1 MFAMR
6 LRHWSENDPGKTAL
20 IFRNK
25 EGAYSRLSFR
35 DFYRSCLLLKSTLAG
50 MGFNPGDRIALYGEN
65 SINWVISYL
74 SIHFLGATVV
84 PLDSLFGAA
93 EIINF
98 LNFSE
103 SRAVLTDLTRAGKL
117 KSEPALLKSGTT
129 VLTMESL
136 IGPPADHAP
145 AEPHTPGPDDLMVI
159 LFTSGTTGIPKGVQ
173 LTSNNVI
180 STVSAILKS
189 VDVTEDD
196 NVLNILPLHHG
207 YSSIVAL
214 LSPLFAGAS
223 VTFSESLK
231 SGDLLSAVRETGVTI
246 FPGVPRLFEILYNEI
261 EKRTARLP
269 LVQKL
274 IFRGLRKVSEFGW
287 KRLGLRMGNIFFRK
301 IHEPFGRRLRFFT
314 SGGARLDP
322 GILGGFLTLG
332 FRMAEGYGLTE
343 TTAVSTL
350 TSPYKPVPGSVGK
363 PLPGVEIKID
373 SPDADGVGEVCIKGP
388 NITPGYYKNEHA
400 TRELIRDGW
409 LRSGDLGKIDPDG
422 SLYITGR
429 AKDVIVLPTGKN
441 IYPEDVENL
450 YKDSP
455 LIRELCVIPLK
466 SPSGGLTG
474 LRVIVVPEMKEMH
487 ERGIFGVGDRVR
499 SIISMKGSSLPSYM
513 RISDVVIFNGELP
526 KTRLGKFKRNEIEKM
541 AEDMKK
547 GEEPVRNEPGPE
559 ESALL
564 GKPQSVSFLRRFSEL
579 TDLDGPFRADDDLT
593 LDLGLDSLLLVQLL
607 ELLEKEYGVRIG
619 EGEIP
624 DIRTIGDILARLQEK
639 PPESAGIEPSPSGSA
654 EMESL
659 DDLFDLR
666 RGAFKRAV
674 IRAVHVM
681 LRIIVALAFRSGIRE
696 ADRIPAGSPI
706 LLCPNH
712 QSLIDPLL
720 VFALIPG
727 GMLENTLFTGFGEYF
742 RKPPLSWLVRPF
754 RIILTGTARTYGES
768 LRLASEGLRRGMSVC
783 IFPEGE
789 RTSTGRVMKP
799 RIGAGLLSVE
809 NDVPIVPVYI
819 DGAWKTLSPL
829 NPGLRFP
836 GVTLTVLDP
845 IEPARGDQDKN
856 ELYNVTVERWL
867 AAVKEFEDSLRG
879 SPDGSAT
886 F

>member
-1 MFAMR
+1 MFGRR
-6 LRHWSENDPGKTAL
+6 LRHCVESVPDKTAL

-25 EGAYSRLSFR
+25 EGEYSRLSYG
-35 DFYRSCLLLKSTLAG
+35 DFYRSCLLFKSTLAG
-50 MGFNPGDRIALYGEN
+50 MGFMPGDRIALYGDN

-103 SRAVLTDLTRAGKL
+103 SRAILTDPARAEKL
-117 KSEPALLKSGTT
+117 KAEPAFMDTGIK
-129 VLTMESL
+129 VLPMESL
-136 IGPPADHAP
+136 IDPSADYAP
-145 AEPHTPGPDDLMVI
+145 SEPHTPAPDDLMAI
-159 LFTSGTTGIPKGVQ
+159 LFTSGTTGVPKGVQ
-173 LTSNNVI
+173 LTSDNVF
-180 STVSAILKS
+180 STVNAILKS

-231 SGDLLSAVRETGVTI
+231 GGDLLSAVRETGVTI

-261 EKRTARLP
+261 EKKAGRLP
-269 LVQKL
+269 LPQRL

-287 KRLGLRMGNIFFRK
+287 ERLGLRTGNIFFRQV
-301 IHEPFGRRLRFFT
+301 HEPFGRRLRFFT

-322 GILGGFLTLG
+322 AILGGYLTLG

-350 TSPYKPVPGSVGK
+350 TSPYKPVPGSVGR

-373 SPDADGVGEVCIKGP
+373 SPDAQGVGEVCIKGP
-388 NITPGYYKNEHA
+388 NITPGYYRNEPA

-409 LRSGDLGKIDPDG
+409 LRSGDLGRIDRDG
-422 SLYITGR
+422 NLYITGR
-429 AKDVIVLPTGKN
+429 AKDVIVLPSGKN

-455 LIRELCVIPLK
+455 LIGELCVIPLK
-466 SPSGGLTG
+466 SPSGVLTG
-474 LRVIVVPEMKEMH
+474 LRVVVVPEMKEMH
-487 ERGIFGVGDRVR
+487 ERGIFAVGDRVR

-513 RISDVVIFNGELP
+513 RISDVVVFGGELP
-526 KTRLGKFKRNEIEKM
+526 KTRLGKFKRSEIEKL

-547 GEEPVRNEPGPE
+547 GEEPAKNEPGPE

-564 GKPQSVSFLRRFSEL
+564 GKPRSVSFLKRFSEL
-579 TDLDGPFRADDDLT
+579 TDIEGPFRADDDLT

-607 ELLEKEYGVRIG
+607 ELLEKEYGVRIA
-619 EGEIP
+619 ESEIP
-624 DIRTIGDILARLQEK
+624 EVRTIGDILVRL
-639 PPESAGIEPSPSGSA
+639 PESAGIEPSPIGSA
-654 EMESL
+654 GTETL

-666 RGAFKRAV
+666 RGAFKRAMMR
-674 IRAVHVM
+674 IVHVIIK
-681 LRIIVALAFRSGIRE
+681 IIVVLAFRARIRKT
-696 ADRIPAGSPI
+696 DRIPAGTPV

-727 GMLENTLFTGFGEYF
+727 GMLENVLFTGFGEYF
-742 RKPPLSWLVRPF
+742 RKPPLSRLVRPF

-809 NDVPIVPVYI
+809 NGVPIVPVYI
-819 DGAWKTLSPL
+819 EGAWKTLSPL

-836 GVTLTVLDP
+836 AVTLTVLDP
-845 IEPARGDQDKN
+845 IEPARGGKDKN
-856 ELYNVTVERWL
+856 ELYNVTIGRWL
-867 AAVKEFEDSLRG
+867 AAVKEVEDSQRG
-879 SPDGSAT
+879 SPDGS
-886 F
+886 

>member
-25 EGAYSRLSFR
+25 EGEYARLGYR
-35 DFYRSCLLLKSTLAG
+35 DLYLSSLRLKSTLAG
-50 MGFNPGDRIALYGEN
+50 MGFKPGDRIALYGEN

-74 SIHFLGATVV
+74 SIHFLGAVIV

-98 LNFSE
+98 LNFSG
-103 SRAVLTDLTRAGKL
+103 SKGIITARAYAEKL
-117 KSEPALLKSGTT
+117 REEPAIITSGIPLLP
-129 VLTMESL
+129 MESL
-136 IGPPADHAP
+136 IGEPADYMSS
-145 AEPHTPGPDDLMVI
+145 EPHTTAPDDLMAI

-173 LTSNNVI
+173 LTSDNVF
-180 STVSAILKS
+180 STVNAILKS

-214 LSPLFAGAS
+214 LSPLFAGAT

-261 EKRTARLP
+261 EKRADRLP
-269 LVQKL
+269 FPQWF

-287 KRLGLRMGNIFFRK
+287 KRLGLRMGNIFFRQ
-301 IHEPFGRRLRFFT
+301 IHKPFGRRLRFFT

-322 GILGGFLTLG
+322 EIMGGFLTLG

-343 TTAVSTL
+343 TTAVSSL
-350 TSPYKPVPGSVGK
+350 TSPYKPVPGSVGR
-363 PLPGVEIKID
+363 PLPGVSIKID
-373 SPDADGVGEVCIKGP
+373 SPDAEGVGEVCIKGP

-400 TRELIRDGW
+400 TRELFRDGW
-409 LRSGDLGKIDPDG
+409 LRSGDLGRIDLVG
-422 SLYITGR
+422 NLYITGR
-429 AKDVIVLPTGKN
+429 AKDVIVLPSGKN

-450 YKDSP
+450 YKESP
-455 LIRELCVIPLK
+455 LIRELCIIPVK
-466 SPSGGLTG
+466 TPAGVLTG
-474 LRVIVVPEMKEMH
+474 LRVVVVPEMKEMH
-487 ERGIFGVGDRVR
+487 ERGIFTVGERIR

-513 RISDVVIFNGELP
+513 RISDVVVFNGELP
-526 KTRLGKFKRNEIEKM
+526 KTRLGKFKRNEIEKL
-541 AEDMKK
+541 AEEMKK
-547 GEEPVRNEPGPE
+547 GEEPPRNEPGPE

-564 GKPQSVSFLRRFSEL
+564 GKPQSVSFLKRFSEL
-579 TDLDGPFRADDDLT
+579 TDLDGPFRAGDDLT

-607 ELLEKEYGVRIG
+607 ELLEKEFGVRIV
-619 EGEIP
+619 EGEIS
-624 DIRTIGDILARLQEK
+624 DIRTIGDILVRL
-639 PPESAGIEPSPSGSA
+639 PESAGIDLPPIGGGET
-654 EMESL
+654 ETL
-659 DDLFDLR
+659 DDLFDLK

-674 IRAVHVM
+674 IRIVHVM
-681 LRIIVALAFRSGIRE
+681 IKIIVVLAFRTGFRQT
-696 ADRIPAGSPI
+696 DRIPAGTPPI

-727 GMLENTLFTGFGEYF
+727 RMLDNVLFTGFGEYF

-768 LRLASEGLRRGMSVC
+768 LRLASEGLKRGMSVC

-809 NDVPIVPVYI
+809 NGVPILPVYI

-836 GVTLTVLDP
+836 AVTLTVLDP
-845 IEPARGDQDKN
+845 IEPARGGQDRN
-856 ELYNVTVERWL
+856 ELYKTTIDRWL
-867 AAVKEFEDSLRG
+867 AAVKEVEDSLRG
-879 SPDGSAT
+879 SAGSSGTLKAP
-886 F
+886 

>member
-1 MFAMR
+1 MFGRR
-6 LRHWSENDPGKTAL
+6 LRHWAESVPDKTAL

-35 DFYRSCLLLKSTLAG
+35 DFYRSCLQLKSTLAG
-50 MGFNPGDRIALYGEN
+50 MGFNQGDRIALYGEN

-103 SRAVLTDLTRAGKL
+103 SRAVLTDLPRAEKL
-117 KSEPALLKSGTT
+117 KSEPAIMKSGAT
-129 VLTMESL
+129 VLTIESL
-136 IGPPADHAP
+136 IDPPADHAS

-173 LTSNNVI
+173 LTINNVI

-214 LSPLFAGAS
+214 LSPLFAGAT

-274 IFRGLRKVSEFGW
+274 IFSGMRKISEFGW
-287 KRLGLRMGNIFFRK
+287 KRLGLRMGNIFFRQ

-429 AKDVIVLPTGKN
+429 AKDVIVLPSGKN

-499 SIISMKGSSLPSYM
+499 SIISMKGSHLPSYM
-513 RISDVVIFNGELP
+513 RISDVV
-526 KTRLGKFKRNEIEKM
+526 
-541 AEDMKK
+541 
-547 GEEPVRNEPGPE
+547 
-559 ESALL
+559 
-564 GKPQSVSFLRRFSEL
+564 
-579 TDLDGPFRADDDLT
+579 
-593 LDLGLDSLLLVQLL
+593 
-607 ELLEKEYGVRIG
+607 
-619 EGEIP
+619 
-624 DIRTIGDILARLQEK
+624 
-639 PPESAGIEPSPSGSA
+639 
-654 EMESL
+654 
-659 DDLFDLR
+659 LF
-666 RGAFKRAV
+666 
-674 IRAVHVM
+674 
-681 LRIIVALAFRSGIRE
+681 
-696 ADRIPAGSPI
+696 
-706 LLCPNH
+706 
-712 QSLIDPLL
+712 
-720 VFALIPG
+720 
-727 GMLENTLFTGFGEYF
+727 
-742 RKPPLSWLVRPF
+742 
-754 RIILTGTARTYGES
+754 
-768 LRLASEGLRRGMSVC
+768 
-783 IFPEGE
+783 
-789 RTSTGRVMKP
+789 
-799 RIGAGLLSVE
+799 
-809 NDVPIVPVYI
+809 
-819 DGAWKTLSPL
+819 
-829 NPGLRFP
+829 
-836 GVTLTVLDP
+836 
-845 IEPARGDQDKN
+845 
-856 ELYNVTVERWL
+856 
-867 AAVKEFEDSLRG
+867 
-879 SPDGSAT
+879 
-886 F
+886 